1 MTMVGISYLDAAGAS
16 LVDGPGQAYP
26 TTSVS
31 HLERPSDEFSTL
43 DYYFP
48 GQKKL

>member
-16 LVDGPGQAYP
+16 LVDGSGQAYP

-43 DYYFP
+43 DSHFL
-48 GQKKL
+48 GWRR